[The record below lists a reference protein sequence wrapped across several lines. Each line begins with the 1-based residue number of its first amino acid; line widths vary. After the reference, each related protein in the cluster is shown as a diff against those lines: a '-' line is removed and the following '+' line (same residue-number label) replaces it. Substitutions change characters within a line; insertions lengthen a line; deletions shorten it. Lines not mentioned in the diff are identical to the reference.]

1 MGPNLGKDEGGT
13 WSTAAKEPALIG
25 DPEVVPLESNKK
37 GIEREFE
44 REREEEEGE
53 EKEFLKRCWYKY
65 NRLDFTVSL

>member
-1 MGPNLGKDEGGT
+1 M
-13 WSTAAKEPALIG
+13 IG